1 MHDLVTTDLPAAY
14 DSITQNVQSNSSIQ
28 FTMSNVEINQSCIK
42 RLCIVCLTDA
52 SYTFISLI

>member
-1 MHDLVTTDLPAAY
+1 MHDLVATDSPAAY

-28 FTMSNVEINQSCIK
+28 FTMSNVETNQSCIK

-52 SYTFISLI
+52 NYTLI